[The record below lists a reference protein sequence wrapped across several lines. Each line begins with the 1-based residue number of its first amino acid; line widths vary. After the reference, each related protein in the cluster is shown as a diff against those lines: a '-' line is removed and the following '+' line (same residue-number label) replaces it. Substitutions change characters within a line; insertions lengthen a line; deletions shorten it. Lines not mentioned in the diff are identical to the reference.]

1 MDPVN
6 EFVLNLMK
14 EAKLDTLP
22 DDFKQSLQDQ
32 LMVQAYRRIGVVIME
47 ELNDEQAGQFTEL
60 VANPD
65 KIDQTAVNDFLTK
78 NTTEKF
84 ADKIKTALTDL
95 AVEFLKSQ
103 K

>member
-1 MDPVN
+1 
-6 EFVLNLMK
+6 MK